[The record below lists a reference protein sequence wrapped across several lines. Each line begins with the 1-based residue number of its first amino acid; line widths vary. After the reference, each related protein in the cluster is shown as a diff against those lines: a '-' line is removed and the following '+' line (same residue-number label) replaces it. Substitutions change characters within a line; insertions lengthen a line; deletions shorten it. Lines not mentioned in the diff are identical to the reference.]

1 VPRKV
6 RHLKADLRRAGAAQV
21 AQESSHTKWK
31 HPLVPGMLMELA
43 GADGDDAKQYQERDL
58 REALRRIQEATQGTD
73 A

>member
-1 VPRKV
+1 
-6 RHLKADLRRAGAAQV
+6 
-21 AQESSHTKWK
+21 
-31 HPLVPGMLMELA
+31 MLMELA